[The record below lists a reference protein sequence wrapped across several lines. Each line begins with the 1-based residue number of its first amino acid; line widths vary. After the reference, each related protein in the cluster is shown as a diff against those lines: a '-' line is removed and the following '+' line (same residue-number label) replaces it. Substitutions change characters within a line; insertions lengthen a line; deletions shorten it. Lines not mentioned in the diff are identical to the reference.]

1 MFNKA
6 MKFSAINAV
15 CDLHEAGKMSESD
28 LALALTALDADYY
41 NKTVNDETTSNT
53 VVEES
58 ESIRAA

>member
-1 MFNKA
+1 
-6 MKFSAINAV
+6 
-15 CDLHEAGKMSESD
+15 MSESD

>member
-15 CDLHEAGKMSESD
+15 CDLHEAGKMSEAD

-41 NKTVNDETTSNT
+41 NNTVNDETIAT
-53 VVEES
+53 EES
-58 ESIRAA
+58 DKADTTRAA